1 MAGNVQLVVCRLPD
15 GLTPELFRVNSALSN
30 HLYGRGVDRTSRQTS
45 ADWGSC
51 PLLPGEQG
59 QQLCQ
64 GMGLALEGSTDYPR
78 LLAWGAVMGL
88 EGASLVQQRE
98 LLHLLGLIVP
108 FKWRVPGSMAGTKP
122 VSISSDLEALHLLS
136 HHFSAPVL
144 SHPGQD

>member
-1 MAGNVQLVVCRLPD
+1 M
-15 GLTPELFRVNSALSN
+15 
-30 HLYGRGVDRTSRQTS
+30 DRTTRQTS

-64 GMGLALEGSTDYPR
+64 GMGLCLEGATDYPR

-98 LLHLLGLIVP
+98 LLHLLGYVVP
-108 FKWRVPGSMAGTKP
+108 FKWRVPGSMAGIKP
-122 VSISSDLEALHLLS
+122 VSISSRS
-136 HHFSAPVL
+136 V
-144 SHPGQD
+144 